1 MEASKV
7 YANRYHDTTM
17 RFQGFF
23 KLMMVWKGSVMKLIW
38 HDLLMFVILYS
49 TLSLIYRN
57 ILLDHEPA
65 AQYFELICIYS
76 SKFISMIPITFLTG
90 FYVTQVVARYWDQ
103 FMSLP
108 WPDRIAF
115 KLVSYIP
122 GKSKYVKTL
131 RRTVMR
137 YVNLSTVLVFRL
149 VAAKVHSRFPDYQSL
164 IKAKILLPHEATRLA
179 AVDARTPHETILK

>member
-1 MEASKV
+1 
-7 YANRYHDTTM
+7 M

-38 HDLLMFVILYS
+38 HDLLMFLILYS
-49 TLSLIYRN
+49 ALSMTYRY

-65 AQYFELICIYS
+65 AQYFELMCIYS
-76 SKFISMIPITFLTG
+76 SKFIEMIPITFLTG

-122 GKSKYVKTL
+122 GKTKYVRTL

-149 VAAKVHSRFPDYQSL
+149 VAAKVHSRFPDYRSL
-164 IKAKILLPHEATRLA
+164 IQAKILLPHEATRLQ
-179 AVDARTPHETILK
+179 AVDARTP

>member
-1 MEASKV
+1 M
-7 YANRYHDTTM
+7 YANRYHDTSM

-38 HDLLMFVILYS
+38 HDLLMFLILYS
-49 TLSLIYRN
+49 ALSMTYRY

-65 AQYFELICIYS
+65 AQYFELMCIYS
-76 SKFISMIPITFLTG
+76 SKFIEMIPITFLTG

-122 GKSKYVKTL
+122 GKVSEIIHKS
-131 RRTVMR
+131 
-137 YVNLSTVLVFRL
+137 VNIR
-149 VAAKVHSRFPDYQSL
+149 
-164 IKAKILLPHEATRLA
+164 AKIRQFKDFPFSQN
-179 AVDARTPHETILK
+179 K